1 MDAAD
6 LRRTGFFM
14 RMRRGAGGRMA
25 SLEAAARAA
34 SAARRFLE
42 TSRMLVRGG
51 HPLRELASLQ
61 LHSSPAR
68 DEARA
73 SEDRSRRP
81 AEPLRSCS
89 PRAILAVGGIARGA
103 RLRFI

>member
-1 MDAAD
+1 
-6 LRRTGFFM
+6 
-14 RMRRGAGGRMA
+14 MA

-34 SAARRFLE
+34 SAARRFFDR
-42 TSRMLVRGG
+42 SKMLVRGS

-61 LHSSPAR
+61 RHSSPAR

-81 AEPLRSCS
+81 AEPLSSCS
-89 PRAILAVGGIARGA
+89 PTAILALGGMAWGA
-103 RLRFI
+103 CLCFI